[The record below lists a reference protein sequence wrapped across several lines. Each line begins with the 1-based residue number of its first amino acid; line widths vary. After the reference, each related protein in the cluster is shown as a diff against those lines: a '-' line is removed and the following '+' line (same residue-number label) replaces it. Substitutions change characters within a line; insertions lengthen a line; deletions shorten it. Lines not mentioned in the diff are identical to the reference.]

1 MPTLVLVHASR
12 RRCASMIHDLARATM
27 GGVRDRYRRFRVQSW
42 PGSSP
47 SPPSRRGQGLQQLER
62 HPAAS
67 GPFRRR
73 GAPSR
78 GRGAG
83 RSEAT
88 LRVVSRAPG
97 GAPFPPP
104 SGGAPSSAA
113 SGAVGFRE
121 VCFQEP
127 LRGSAAQQRHEGTPL
142 QAPEARWR
150 IKLLEFAD
158 VDLDTCEA
166 KCNATASCYHY
177 NYHPDACKHSADAPR
192 TCFLFAKGCVLEE
205 DPCWNLYE
213 SPTVPAWR
221 LRGNATGCGNWAR
234 AGVGEVQTAMNRGH
248 CGVKCSQHPQCRL
261 FNFQPRDCHE
271 DVAENVPPAGA
282 GACWLYT
289 SDPPC
294 REGRNACWDLYEMS
308 SEGSLGNST
317 WSLLP
322 AARGT
327 RRWILHTSDDAS
339 FSVADVV
346 SIQFADTSQQT
357 AVVMGK
363 D

>member
-62 HPAAS
+62 HP
-67 GPFRRR
+67 
-73 GAPSR
+73 
-78 GRGAG
+78 
-83 RSEAT
+83 
-88 LRVVSRAPG
+88 
-97 GAPFPPP
+97 
-104 SGGAPSSAA
+104 
-113 SGAVGFRE
+113 
-121 VCFQEP
+121 
-127 LRGSAAQQRHEGTPL
+127 
-142 QAPEARWR
+142 
-150 IKLLEFAD
+150 LLEFAD

-363 D
+363 DRETPGWPSIPGSLRTCWGAS